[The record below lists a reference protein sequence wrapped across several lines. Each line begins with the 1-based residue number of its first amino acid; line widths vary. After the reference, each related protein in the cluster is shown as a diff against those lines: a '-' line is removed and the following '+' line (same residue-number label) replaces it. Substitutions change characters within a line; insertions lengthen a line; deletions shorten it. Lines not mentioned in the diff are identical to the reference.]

1 MSRLKISDL
10 SFCETELPSDSQ
22 VQGGFGFRFS
32 FYFPKPKLLTTIKN
46 PDAGYTTQ
54 YFGDEKT
61 GNYGYVVSDKV
72 GKFLAGAA
80 FGTLENGV
88 RYTTSFA
95 MSGNLV
101 QGSST

>member
-10 SFCETELPSDSQ
+10 SFYDTEVSTNSQ
-22 VQGGFGFRFS
+22 VEGGLKFT
-32 FYFPKPKLLTTIKN
+32 FYFPKLKLLTTIKN
-46 PDAGYTTQ
+46 PDADYTTQ

-72 GKFLAGAA
+72 GKFFAGAA
-80 FGTLENGV
+80 FGTLDNGV
-88 RYTTSFA
+88 RYSTSFA

>member
-10 SFCETELPSDSQ
+10 SFCDTEVSSNSQ
-22 VQGGFGFRFS
+22 VEGGLELTL
-32 FYFPKPKLLTTIKN
+32 YLPKTNLLTTIKN
-46 PDAGYTTQ
+46 PDADYTTE

-61 GNYGYVVSDKV
+61 GNYGYVVSDKL
-72 GKFLAGAA
+72 GKFFAGAA
-80 FGTLENGV
+80 FGTLDNGV

>member
-10 SFCETELPSDSQ
+10 SFCDTEVYSNSQ
-22 VQGGFGFRFS
+22 VELTV
-32 FYFPKPKLLTTIKN
+32 YFPKTNLLTTIKN
-46 PDAGYTTQ
+46 PDADYTTE